1 MQKIRDS
8 RFSSCYDKEKAMQGG
23 STMKLSTVRRLTY
36 MLLALICVMLVLV
49 WYLDVYELVYSAVT
63 LVVLVGIVNR
73 LFWKCPHCGK
83 TFEK

>member
-1 MQKIRDS
+1 
-8 RFSSCYDKEKAMQGG
+8 
-23 STMKLSTVRRLTY
+23 MKLSTVRRLTY

-63 LVVLVGIVNR
+63 LVVLVGIVNC

-83 TFEK
+83 NLGRLEKQNHCHNCGKELVM